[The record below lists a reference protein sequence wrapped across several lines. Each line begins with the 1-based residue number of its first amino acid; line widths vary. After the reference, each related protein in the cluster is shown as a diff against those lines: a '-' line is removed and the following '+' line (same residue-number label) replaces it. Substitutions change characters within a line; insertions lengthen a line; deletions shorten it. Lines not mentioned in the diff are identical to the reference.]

1 MAARFKKPK
10 SGMVAPV
17 APDFPN
23 LAAPLTESFPS
34 TPKVAPKMDALD
46 KGSAAIWN
54 ILSALGGVAKSD
66 AQLLKNDPIGSLK
79 ATLDAYTIGPE
90 ARQRFKQGD
99 YAGAITNSGL
109 GQLAAL
115 PEIDRFVK
123 GQAGPM
129 DAVWLALTY
138 GTGPMGKAAK
148 AVTTPTKQAVKKGSI
163 KAYIDIL
170 NRLK

>member
-1 MAARFKKPK
+1 MAARFTKPK
-10 SGMVAPV
+10 SGKAVPV
-17 APDFPN
+17 APDYPN
-23 LAAPLTESFPS
+23 LAAPLTEAFPAM
-34 TPKVAPKMDALD
+34 PKPAPKMGALD

-66 AQLLKNDPIGSLK
+66 VMALKNNPVGSLK
-79 ATLDAYTIGPE
+79 ATLDAYTVGPE

-99 YAGAITNSGL
+99 YAGAINQSGL

-115 PEIDRFVK
+115 PEIDKVIRGK
-123 GQAGPM
+123 AGPM

-138 GTGPMGKAAK
+138 GTGPMGKALK
-148 AVTTPTKQAVKKGSI
+148 GTKTAVKKGST